1 MVQKPIKYNG
11 VLILTDEPED
21 FRAEELEED
30 KEIEPFLPVE
40 SFSHSEK
47 FLLQLINSQFT
58 ILHKSV
64 SEGRLLGNLMPYDDS
79 KDNRPFYLRESFPWT
94 TNYATKRNYL
104 KELLHICSQ
113 PQIMRWRKVKKVLNV
128 SEAKKIAEGV
138 YCEIFLAEYKME
150 TVILKLIPI
159 GDDDDQPIGG
169 CYISSFRDG
178 VAKLIVLKEIADL
191 CQVKQGYSTEGFV
204 QLKGAMVVKG
214 LYPSSMIYAWRE
226 YKQNGKSDKLNPNL
240 FPANQSFLLLF
251 AEHGG
256 TSLKEYKITTIL
268 QAYSIVYQLFMAL
281 AVAEFRLSFEHR
293 DLNCENILITSVDCI
308 DTIRSKFDGSEVYI
322 YAHGARV
329 KIINSSFC
337 RMTKGTSTIYFD
349 WASNE
354 EFFMGEG
361 DFEHIAF
368 QTMRRISKNIWRP
381 FRSITNVLWLAYII
395 DFIHDQLKKSNVG
408 STEERTAFFLHFKC
422 LHRYAS
428 AWKWVR
434 DHIDSHMKKDVIE
447 KEEPQKA

>member
-1 MVQKPIKYNG
+1 
-11 VLILTDEPED
+11 
-21 FRAEELEED
+21 
-30 KEIEPFLPVE
+30 
-40 SFSHSEK
+40 
-47 FLLQLINSQFT
+47 
-58 ILHKSV
+58 
-64 SEGRLLGNLMPYDDS
+64 
-79 KDNRPFYLRESFPWT
+79 
-94 TNYATKRNYL
+94 
-104 KELLHICSQ
+104 
-113 PQIMRWRKVKKVLNV
+113 
-128 SEAKKIAEGV
+128 
-138 YCEIFLAEYKME
+138 
-150 TVILKLIPI
+150 
-159 GDDDDQPIGG
+159 
-169 CYISSFRDG
+169 
-178 VAKLIVLKEIADL
+178 
-191 CQVKQGYSTEGFV
+191 
-204 QLKGAMVVKG
+204 
-214 LYPSSMIYAWRE
+214 MIYAWRE

-251 AEHGG
+251 AENGG

-361 DFEHIAF
+361 DSEHIAF

-381 FRSITNVLWLAYII
+381 FHSMTNVLWLAYII
-395 DFIHDQLKKSNVG
+395 DFIHDQLKESNVG

-434 DHIDSHMKKDVIE
+434 DHIDKHMKKDVIE